1 MNIELFSSEIL
12 SALPYLFVGVFLIVP
27 FYCFIEIVLFDEHR
41 LKDTVAPTTKETK
54 TQHETNRHVLIAAN
68 RYKNGI
74 VLIGLRH
81 WDEHMYAQAN
91 AYLAQGIF
99 PKDEVPVQGFLDT
112 KGRFLTR
119 NQAWVLA
126 SKSQQIKRVPGD
138 KTGQLCSEN
147 LY

>member
-1 MNIELFSSEIL
+1 MNVELFSSEIL
-12 SALPYLFVGVFLIVP
+12 SILPYVFVGVFLMTIC
-27 FYCFIEIVLFDEHR
+27 YCFIDLVVFDESR
-41 LKDTVAPTTKETK
+41 LKSAGDQPIKETK
-54 TQHETNRHVLIAAN
+54 SRNESNRRVLVAAN

-99 PKDEVPVQGFLDT
+99 PKDEVPTQGFLDT

-126 SKSQQIKRVPGD
+126 SNAQQITRVPGD

-147 LY
+147 IY